1 MVRVG
6 LIGFG
11 LAGQA
16 FHAPVIR
23 GVPGME
29 LACILERHGSNAEA
43 KYPEVRVARTLDEM
57 LSDKSINLCV
67 VATPNDSHYSY
78 TKACLQAG
86 RDVVV
91 DKPFTPTMAE
101 AEQLVRLA
109 ADRGRLVT
117 VYQDRRWDGAFLTVK
132 KLVSSGA
139 LGTVAEYE
147 SRFDRFRL
155 ETKPSAWRE
164 QAEFPAAG
172 VLWDLGPHLIDGA
185 LVLFGEPETI
195 CAAALCQRENS
206 KIDDAFDVIMQYPR
220 TRATLRARIIAYASG
235 PSPAD
240 SWDGRIVHQVRNGS
254 TRRNPARSQLSG
266 RAELGFG
273 LGAGTGR
280 TLGDSEPCERG
291 ASQSTNRARRLSRVL
306 RQRARCDR
314 EGDSVGRDART
325 SIAHDARASAG
336 AQEQPGRSESPVDG
350 SAGVNARLSKTESYI
365 GTGFRGRGRPRHIY
379 PFITFWNA
387 A

>member
-23 GVPGME
+23 GVQGME
-29 LACILERHGSNAEA
+29 LACILERHGSNAKT

-57 LSDKSINLCV
+57 LSDKTIGLCV
-67 VATPNDSHYSY
+67 VATPNDTHFSY
-78 TKACLQAG
+78 TKACLEAG

-109 ADRGRLVT
+109 AERGRLIT

-132 KLVSSGA
+132 KLLSSGA

-195 CAAALCQRENS
+195 CASALCQREAS

-220 TRATLRARIIAYASG
+220 TRATLRARIIAYA
-235 PSPAD
+235 PSHHLLLHGTQGSFIKYGMDPQEEILR
-240 SWDGRIVHQVRNGS
+240 SPNCPDGLDWGANW
-254 TRRNPARSQLSG
+254 
-266 RAELGFG
+266 G
-273 LGAGTGR
+273 LETKEHWGT
-280 TLGDSEPCERG
+280 
-291 ASQSTNRARRLSRVL
+291 LSRVGETPRKVETERGDYRGFYANVRDAVEKRSPLDVTPEQAL
-306 RQRARCDR
+306 RTMRALLLAHKSSR
-314 EGDSVGRDART
+314 EGRSVRW
-325 SIAHDARASAG
+325 
-336 AQEQPGRSESPVDG
+336 
-350 SAGVNARLSKTESYI
+350 TEA
-365 GTGFRGRGRPRHIY
+365 PE
-379 PFITFWNA
+379 
-387 A
+387 

>member
-29 LACILERHGSNAEA
+29 LACILERHGSNA
-43 KYPEVRVARTLDEM
+43 KQRYPEVQVARTLDEM
-57 LSDKSINLCV
+57 LSDKTIGLCV

-78 TKACLQAG
+78 TQACLEAG

-147 SRFDRFRL
+147 ARFDRFRL
-155 ETKPSAWRE
+155 ESKPNAWRE

-195 CAAALCQRENS
+195 CASAICQRETS

-220 TRATLRARIIAYASG
+220 TRATLRARIIAYA
-235 PSPAD
+235 PSHHLLLH
-240 SWDGRIVHQVRNGS
+240 GTEGS
-254 TRRNPARSQLSG
+254 FIKYGMDPQEEIL
-266 RAELGFG
+266 
-273 LGAGTGR
+273 
-280 TLGDSEPCERG
+280 RG
-291 ASQSTNRARRLSRVL
+291 ANCPDGLDWGANWGLEPEERWGTLSRVNETPRKIRTERGDYRGFYANVRDAIEKKSPLDVTPEQAL
-306 RQRARCDR
+306 RTMRALLLAHKSSR
-314 EGDSVGRDART
+314 EG
-325 SIAHDARASAG
+325 RAV
-336 AQEQPGRSESPVDG
+336 RW
-350 SAGVNARLSKTESYI
+350 TEA
-365 GTGFRGRGRPRHIY
+365 P
-379 PFITFWNA
+379 A
-387 A
+387 